1 VHAISFD
8 LLYAAVDI
16 AHINSQNDIEKL
28 IFNEAAFDR
37 LEKLSQKSFNGYLCN
52 ANIQKNVP
60 NFGVFRNFLR
70 IIKLWA
76 KRRCIYSA
84 MFGYLTGISCAVM
97 VAKIHQDNP
106 DLDVVDL
113 VYKFFEVYSE
123 SDWTTPVSIKFG
135 KMENMSLTS
144 WKNALDN
151 VEGDLMAI
159 LSPNYELRNTTQR
172 VQGPTFDTLIY
183 EFRRAKD
190 IMK

>member
-1 VHAISFD
+1 MHAISFD

>member
-16 AHINSQNDIEKL
+16 AHINSQNEIEKL

>member
-1 VHAISFD
+1 M
-8 LLYAAVDI
+8 
-16 AHINSQNDIEKL
+16 
-28 IFNEAAFDR
+28 
-37 LEKLSQKSFNGYLCN
+37 
-52 ANIQKNVP
+52 P
-60 NFGVFRNFLR
+60 NFGVYRNFLR

-106 DLDVVDL
+106 ELDVVDL
-113 VYKFFEVYSE
+113 VYKFFEVYSQ
-123 SDWTTPVSIKFG
+123 SDWKNPVSIKFG

>member
-1 VHAISFD
+1 
-8 LLYAAVDI
+8 
-16 AHINSQNDIEKL
+16 
-28 IFNEAAFDR
+28 
-37 LEKLSQKSFNGYLCN
+37 
-52 ANIQKNVP
+52 
-60 NFGVFRNFLR
+60 
-70 IIKLWA
+70 
-76 KRRCIYSA
+76 

-123 SDWTTPVSIKFG
+123 SDWTNPVSIKFG

-159 LSPNYELRNTTQR
+159 LSPNYELRNTT
-172 VQGPTFDTLIY
+172 
-183 EFRRAKD
+183 
-190 IMK
+190 

>member
-183 EFRRAKD
+183 EFRRAKG